1 MRYAGF
7 SSFWYRTVSAVKFNN
22 WLNFGAAA
30 LNDLSPG
37 GGGDSHLPYKSD
49 GVARRKIQV
58 KPLRETNVGLA
69 QA

>member
-1 MRYAGF
+1 MMMMNAGF

-37 GGGDSHLPYKSD
+37 GGIPISHIKVTGL
-49 GVARRKIQV
+49 
-58 KPLRETNVGLA
+58 LVGKFKLNP
-69 QA
+69 